1 MCKILEANFR
11 KELYK
16 SLKDAGYD
24 NVEAQKIV
32 GTKYYTSLKDKTLTA
47 IDEIQRNLMNDS
59 FTDINFSEME
69 NDFKELSK
77 MNAFLNGDKKAVNK
91 FGEKKDAQEQDEQT
105 PDNEKLKIGTVV
117 EQADN
122 A

>member
-1 MCKILEANFR
+1 MCKILDANFR

-59 FTDINFSEME
+59 FTDINFLEIE

-77 MNAFLNGDKKAVNK
+77 MNAFLNGDSSSPKKL
-91 FGEKKDAQEQDEQT
+91 GEKKDAQEDEQA
-105 PDNEKLKIGTVV
+105 PDDEKLKISAVD